1 MSVEPVE
8 FEVGGETYEGRLN
21 SRREDADTGVL
32 VVPGMGHGP
41 FGDIFDVVAYEL
53 AGTGKQV
60 FRYESWEASEDLEE
74 KTLAEL
80 HAELDAAVEYLR
92 SKGCSTV
99 YLVAKSFGGGL
110 VLTHLP
116 GAVERVV
123 LWEPATIEV
132 GDDPNVEAV
141 ADEPFGDVEEYVVG
155 PAQLGRIDVPVRVL
169 SGDRERSVDREHCE
183 RIADAVQDGA
193 VTTVRGEDHSFNR
206 NRTAT
211 VGHTLAYLSD
221 GR

>member
-1 MSVEPVE
+1 MD

-21 SRREDADTGVL
+21 AQREGADTGVL
-32 VVPGMGHGP
+32 ILPGMGHGP
-41 FGDIFDVVAYEL
+41 FGDIFDIIAYEL

-60 FRYESWEASEDLEE
+60 FRYEGWETREDLEA
-74 KTLAEL
+74 KTISEL
-80 HAELDAAVEYLR
+80 HEEVDAAAEYLQ
-92 SKGCSTV
+92 SEGCSTV

-110 VLTHLP
+110 ALTHVP
-116 GAVERVV
+116 DAVERVV

-132 GDDPNVEAV
+132 GDDPNVEDA
-141 ADEPFGDVEEYVVG
+141 ADEPFGDVEEFVVS
-155 PAQLGRIDVPVRVL
+155 PEHLGRIDVPVRIL
-169 SGDRERSVDREHCE
+169 SGDGERSVDREHAE